1 MSFSN
6 PLWNDMII
14 QYFSNIDN
22 KLGEIN
28 THIDNLST
36 RIDYIEQFLFNKVK
50 IDDINKIKLDDA
62 HFKEEKDEDSDDAG
76 EWMKVNKK
84 YKRRY

>member
-14 QYFSNIDN
+14 QYFSNIDK

-28 THIDNLST
+28 THIDNLSS

-50 IDDINKIKLDDA
+50 IDDINKIKLDEII
-62 HFKEEKDEDSDDAG
+62 EETDDIDEG

-84 YKRRY
+84 NKRRF